1 MLILILFKSIVI
13 GVPDLLMVIS
23 ALVVVLILP
32 GHVFFSILLP
42 DLLSNDSDLLNSPG
56 IWVIPVTSVSIVS
69 LIGFLLSIFGQLNE
83 LLITLIFST
92 LLVIAI
98 FSKSVEINFDL
109 PPKIVKRS
117 ITDFP
122 KGITDSP
129 FSSIFLVSI
138 LLGSLTV
145 FFEIDDNE
153 IPWVEFYIT
162 SEDGNVDTI
171 PRNWSSPEP
180 IELVLEIVNHGVTE
194 ELTVSKTVEL
204 LNSDIISRENLTVS
218 QSDFQDGRVT
228 IIDSLNFSHQGEY
241 KVQYNLTKSGEKTT
255 FRSLQLL
262 INYTG

>member
-1 MLILILFKSIVI
+1 MNWITRWKKIGIKVKQIFKKQTKGPEDSDWKNC
-13 GVPDLLMVIS
+13 PQCKKIS
-23 ALVVVLILP
+23 Y
-32 GHVFFSILLP
+32 LP
-42 DLLSNDSDLLNSPG
+42 DLVASSYICECS
-56 IWVIPVTSVSIVS
+56 
-69 LIGFLLSIFGQLNE
+69 FH
-83 LLITLIFST
+83 
-92 LLVIAI
+92 
-98 FSKSVEINFDL
+98 FDL